1 MQKAKVLSYIGLATR
16 ARKSVSGEFSVEN
29 SVRKGKA
36 KLVVVSE
43 EEDPQSLRVLQSTAV
58 CSVQQRRTGISMWE
72 GIPNVCS
79 SGRRR
84 TGRCGDPGIRVNT
97 GNGGIENHA
106 KQAYQ
111 SL

>member
-43 EEDPQSLRVLQSTAV
+43 EASENTKKKFRNMCEFYEVPLYILSDKETLGHAMGKEFRASLAVQDWNFAEAIRKVLQD
-58 CSVQQRRTGISMWE
+58 E
-72 GIPNVCS
+72 GK
-79 SGRRR
+79 
-84 TGRCGDPGIRVNT
+84 
-97 GNGGIENHA
+97 E
-106 KQAYQ
+106 
-111 SL
+111 L